1 MSKDFEKKFNCDIL
15 LLNPTI
21 VELAQSQFFAD
32 MDEVMKIREKRQKK
46 NLNNGFINSEM
57 RVRARNPRRSF
68 ANQRFKAHKR
78 MLNSARGSN
87 SSASRSLSFLSLSKS
102 AQFSASFEERKETI
116 KREHSAQ
123 SLILKKSIISQV
135 DAIFHYLCF

>member
-1 MSKDFEKKFNCDIL
+1 MSNDFQKKFNCDVL

-32 MDEVMKIREKRQKK
+32 MNEVMQIKEKRQKK

-102 AQFSASFEERKETI
+102 AHLSASFEERKEII
-116 KREHSAQ
+116 KREHSAH
-123 SLILKKSIISQV
+123 SLIIKKSLISQV
-135 DAIFHYLCF
+135 DVNKG